1 MATET
6 VINRPAPF
14 VEDIGK
20 ALAEQTVAQQQ
31 VPVVTQGLGAF
42 QRAAQQAGIPGTK
55 QAFETDEQFKARQG
69 LFDAQ
74 QRAALAFDQ
83 RQLALQGLAPQ
94 VAQQDQLQK
103 DAQAIAQAQAGQ
115 TGIAGFQPFL
125 SETQRQAG
133 IASGLGT
140 LALGQ
145 LGGISTGPMTT
156 QQTQQFMSPYQSQV
170 IEASL
175 AEFDRNKQIQ
185 EQRIRD
191 QQAALGALGS
201 GRAGVQLAEFGTG
214 AARERALLQ
223 ANLLQQGFQ
232 QAQAARQQDIQNRFG
247 LAQATQGLGQFRS
260 GLGGQQAALGAQT
273 GQIAGQNL
281 ARLGQLGALNQAQ
294 RQAELDAQREA
305 TRQAAF
311 LPQEQ
316 LGNFADIATGIMG
329 GMRGTGTVAT
339 NVPNPTPLQTA
350 LGIGTTLA
358 GAYLGRG

>member
-42 QRAAQQAGIPGTK
+42 QQAAQQAGIPGTK

-83 RQLALQGLAPQ
+83 RKVALQGLAPQ
-94 VAQQDQLQK
+94 VAGQDQLQR

-125 SETQRQAG
+125 TQAQQQTG

-156 QQTQQFMSPYQSQV
+156 QQTQQ
-170 IEASL
+170 
-175 AEFDRNKQIQ
+175 
-185 EQRIRD
+185 
-191 QQAALGALGS
+191 
-201 GRAGVQLAEFGTG
+201 
-214 AARERALLQ
+214 ER
-223 ANLLQQGFQ
+223 
-232 QAQAARQQDIQNRFG
+232 
-247 LAQATQGLGQFRS
+247 T
-260 GLGGQQAALGAQT
+260 
-273 GQIAGQNL
+273 
-281 ARLGQLGALNQAQ
+281 
-294 RQAELDAQREA
+294 
-305 TRQAAF
+305 
-311 LPQEQ
+311 
-316 LGNFADIATGIMG
+316 
-329 GMRGTGTVAT
+329 
-339 NVPNPTPLQTA
+339 
-350 LGIGTTLA
+350 
-358 GAYLGRG
+358 